1 MILKRMLKEQYRMQA
16 DMYKGRYFKLFPLT
30 VFAITLVTL
39 YPFRIY
45 SELAA
50 TEVTLGLTGFSVL
63 LGLAAGLVGF
73 SSRDEA
79 ENLIGDRSLL
89 VYTSRTLPI
98 SQNKLLGLFVLN
110 DAIYYSLMFIIPIFA
125 GFSVAYMVF
134 MPIVV
139 LKIFAGFLGGA
150 VVSFILSRTGM
161 HSPSLFN
168 LSYVSERG
176 ALTSKTIEDVSRS
189 AGGLL
194 KIFFTL
200 LLLTGVYWL
209 AVLNLP
215 FEKVFMQNPLI
226 TYSVL
231 LGMSTISVYNWVNR
245 FDEEQDYL
253 HLPINREM
261 LVKSKFRA
269 FVFLSVPLTTLFL
282 GVSAY
287 FYSGQFALSLLALY
301 ASTFVS
307 LSLVSYLTGLNP
319 NSELYDSKVFLKYV
333 VLNSFLLLPIAVT
346 SIVLQYLGT
355 PVFIGV
361 IAVCVTVSGLLM
373 YRGLKS

>member
-63 LGLAAGLVGF
+63 LGLAAGMVGF

>member
-63 LGLAAGLVGF
+63 LGLAAGMVGF

-139 LKIFAGFLGGA
+139 LEIFAGFLGGA

-215 FEKVFMQNPLI
+215 FEKFFMQNPLI

>member
-63 LGLAAGLVGF
+63 LGLAAGMVGF

-139 LKIFAGFLGGA
+139 LEIFAGFLGGA